1 MTKPELTEA
10 SLVARAYKIRVEV
23 GLPHW
28 YAMLNPLQDDGFG
41 GITCAPAGSNE
52 FVFSFVY
59 EGVDCGAPY
68 YETGHA

>member
-1 MTKPELTEA
+1 MNKPLSTADGVQEA
-10 SLVARAYKIRVEV
+10 RDRI

-28 YAMLNPLQDDGFG
+28 FALLTPLQDDGFG
-41 GITCAPAGSNE
+41 EITCAPADSNE

-59 EGVDCGAPY
+59 EGTDQVHY

>member
-1 MTKPELTEA
+1 MNKPLSTAADVQEA
-10 SLVARAYKIRVEV
+10 RDRI

-28 YAMLNPLQDDGFG
+28 FAMLNPLQDDGFG
-41 GITCAPAGSNE
+41 GITCAPAESNG

>member
-1 MTKPELTEA
+1 MTKPLFTRAGDYEA
-10 SLVARAYKIRVEV
+10 RDRI

-28 YAMLNPLQDDGFG
+28 YAMLHPLQDDGFG
-41 GITCAPAGSNE
+41 GITCATVESND

-59 EGVDCGAPY
+59 EGVNCGAPY

>member
-1 MTKPELTEA
+1 MPQTLFTIAGDYEA
-10 SLVARAYKIRVEV
+10 RDRI

-41 GITCAPAGSNE
+41 GVACALVESND

-59 EGVDCGAPY
+59 EGIDCGAPY

>member
-1 MTKPELTEA
+1 MTK
-10 SLVARAYKIRVEV
+10 SLFTCAGDYEARARI

-28 YAMLNPLQDDGFG
+28 YAMIHPLQDDGFG
-41 GITCAPAGSNE
+41 GIVCATFESMG

>member
-1 MTKPELTEA
+1 MKQPLFTRAGEYEA
-10 SLVARAYKIRVEV
+10 RDRI

-41 GITCAPAGSNE
+41 GITCAPVESNG

-68 YETGHA
+68 YATGHA